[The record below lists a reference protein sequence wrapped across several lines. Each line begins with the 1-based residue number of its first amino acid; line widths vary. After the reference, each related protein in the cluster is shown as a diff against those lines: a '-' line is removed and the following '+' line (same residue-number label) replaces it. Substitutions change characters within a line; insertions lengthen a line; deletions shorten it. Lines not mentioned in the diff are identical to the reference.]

1 MVARGARVVQSV
13 RCPTLGFG
21 SGHDLTV
28 YEFEPHVR
36 LYAIRVEP
44 AWDSLSPSLFAP
56 PLCTLSLSVSKT
68 NTLWG
73 TCVAQSVKR
82 PTLDFG
88 SGHDLMV
95 CWFEPRIRLCADNV
109 EPA

>member
-1 MVARGARVVQSV
+1 MVQSV
-13 RCPTLGFG
+13 KRRTLDFG

-28 YEFEPHVR
+28 HGFEVYIG
-36 LYAIRVEP
+36 LCTSGAEL
-44 AWDSLSPSLFAP
+44 AGDSLSLSPSLFAP
-56 PLCTLSLSVSKT
+56 PLCNLSLSVSKT

-88 SGHDLMV
+88 SGHDLLV
-95 CWFEPRIRLCADNV
+95 HEFKPHIGL
-109 EPA
+109 